1 MAQTVRIAVVGGGAA
16 GMMAAGQAASMGADV
31 TLFEKNRRLGK
42 KLAITGKGRCNLTNH
57 CSVNEFLAS
66 VLSNPRFLYA
76 SANRFSTEDTEAFFE
91 SLGVPLKVERGNR
104 VFPVSDKSTDIVN
117 ALERYLIDCGVRIVH
132 EKVTRIA
139 VENGTVSGLYTDHFY
154 PFDRVIV
161 ATGGLSYPTTGSDG
175 DGYRFARSLGIE
187 VVPTSPSLV
196 PLEVFEDWCP
206 KLMGLTLKNIA
217 LRAYDTD
224 SGKCIYDDFGELLFT
239 HFGISGPTVL
249 SLSAHL
255 KDVRPGRYKV
265 EIDLKPALDEAT
277 LDKRLLSDFD
287 KYKNKNFINALSD
300 LLPSKLIEPFAALSS
315 VSGDRKVNSITK
327 AERAHIVHLLKH
339 LTLTVKRTR
348 SYREAII
355 TAGGISV
362 KELSPK
368 TMESKKVSGLFFA
381 GEVIDLDAYTGGFNL
396 QIAFST
402 AYAAA
407 MGAAS
412 C

>member
-1 MAQTVRIAVVGGGAA
+1 MEQAIRIAVIGGGAA
-16 GMMAAGQAASMGADV
+16 GMMAAGQAASLGADV
-31 TLFEKNRRLGK
+31 TLFEKNNRLGK

-66 VLSNPRFLYA
+66 VLTNPRFLYA
-76 SANRFSTEDTEAFFE
+76 SSNRFSPEDTEQFFE
-91 SLGVPLKVERGNR
+91 GLGVPLKVERGNR
-104 VFPVSDKSTDIVN
+104 VFPQSDKSADIVN
-117 ALERYLIDCGVRIVH
+117 ALVRYMKESGVKVIH

-139 VENGTVSGLYTDHFY
+139 TENGAVSGLYTDRFY
-154 PFDRVIV
+154 PFDRIII

-175 DGYRFARSLGIE
+175 DGYRFAQSLGIE
-187 VVPTSPSLV
+187 VTPTSPSLV
-196 PLEVFEDWCP
+196 PLEVFESWCP

-217 LRAYDTD
+217 LRAYDTQ
-224 SGKCIYDDFGELLFT
+224 SGKCIYEDFGELLFT

-255 KDVRPGRYKV
+255 RDVQAGRYKV
-265 EIDLKPALDEAT
+265 EIDLKPALDDAT

-287 KYKNKNFINALSD
+287 KYKNKNYANSLGD
-300 LLPSKLIEPFAALSS
+300 LLPSKLIEPFIALSGI
-315 VSGDRKVNSITK
+315 SGERKVNTITK
-327 AERAHIVHLLKH
+327 AERASIVHLLKH
-339 LTLTVKRTR
+339 LTLTVKKTR
-348 SYREAII
+348 SYHEAIV
-355 TAGGISV
+355 TAGGVSV

-368 TMESKKVSGLFFA
+368 TMESKKVSGFFFA

-402 AYAAA
+402 AVAAA
-407 MGAAS
+407 VGAAD

>member
-1 MAQTVRIAVVGGGAA
+1 MEQALKVAVIGGGAA

-31 TLFEKNRRLGK
+31 TLFEKNKRLGK

-91 SLGVPLKVERGNR
+91 GLGVPLKVERGNR
-104 VFPVSDKSTDIVN
+104 VFPLSDKSADIVN
-117 ALERYLIDCGVRIVH
+117 ALVDYMRDCGVKVVH

-139 VENGTVSGLYTDHFY
+139 VENGAVKGLYADRFY
-154 PFDRVIV
+154 PFDRIIV
-161 ATGGLSYPTTGSDG
+161 ATGGLSYPSTGSDG
-175 DGYRFARSLGIE
+175 DGYRFARALGIE
-187 VVPTSPSLV
+187 VIDTYPSLV
-196 PLEVFEDWCP
+196 PLEVTEDWCSR
-206 KLMGLTLKNIA
+206 LMGLTLKNIA
-217 LRAYDTD
+217 LRAYDTV
-224 SGKCIYDDFGELLFT
+224 SGKCIYNDFGELLFT

-255 KDVRPGRYKV
+255 RDITPGRYKV
-265 EIDLKPALDEAT
+265 EIDLKPALDEAP

-287 KYKNKNFINALSD
+287 KYKNKNYANALSD
-300 LLPSKLIEPFAALSS
+300 LLPSKLIEPFVALSS
-315 VSGDRKVNSITK
+315 VSGERKVNTITK
-327 AERAHIVHLLKH
+327 AERASIVHLLKH
-339 LTLTVKRTR
+339 LTLTVKKTR
-348 SYREAII
+348 SYSEAIV
-355 TAGGISV
+355 TAGGVCV

-368 TMESKKVSGLFFA
+368 TMEAKKVRGLFFA

-407 MGAAS
+407 MGATE